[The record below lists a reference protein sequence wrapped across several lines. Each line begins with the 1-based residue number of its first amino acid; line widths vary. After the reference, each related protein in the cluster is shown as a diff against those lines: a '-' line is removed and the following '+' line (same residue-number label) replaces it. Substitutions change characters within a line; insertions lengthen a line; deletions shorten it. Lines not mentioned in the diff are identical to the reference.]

1 MNKNRRQQIGEKDSF
16 FLSFIE
22 LCLGKEKGFGIQA
35 RKNKLQKVLVV
46 NLTPAVLTADGDSIH
61 PNKRKISNVS
71 RDRGNKKATC
81 ERRKICPRTICIG

>member
-71 RDRGNKKATC
+71 RNRGNKKATC
-81 ERRKICPRTICIG
+81 KSRKICPRSQ

>member
-35 RKNKLQKVLVV
+35 RKNKLQKVPVV
-46 NLTPAVLTADGDSIH
+46 NLTPTVLTADGDSIH

-71 RDRGNKKATC
+71 TIKPHALSTRVRG
-81 ERRKICPRTICIG
+81 EKIC